1 MVSNSPSQD
10 YPIQPISF
18 VNVQITDNFWL
29 HRLKTHRDITL
40 PYVLKKCEKTKRI
53 DNFSRAAGLIEKSK
67 TSKYPYDDSDVFKI
81 IEGAAYS
88 LNVKKD
94 QQFEMYID
102 EIIDKI
108 AAAQEEDGYLYTHRS
123 INSKNPSIM
132 ARKEYWAGKKRW
144 EHVSLISHELYN
156 MGHLYES
163 AVAYY
168 EATGKR
174 KLLDVAIKNA
184 DLINKTFGPGKI
196 ESPPGHQEIEI
207 GLVRLYR
214 ATKNKNFLKLAKFF
228 LDIRGKKD
236 RIGYEKYINFMKN
249 PSFILPL
256 SGKDKLQ
263 YNQTHARVIEQEEA
277 VGHAVRGTYMY
288 SGMADVAALTG
299 DKDYMEALNQ
309 IWENVVFKKLY
320 ITGGIGNEIEGE
332 AYGNEYE
339 LPNLNAYNE
348 TCAAIANVF
357 WNHRMFLLHGNAK
370 YIDVLERTLY
380 NGLISGY
387 SFEGN
392 KFFYPN
398 PLASKGNHARRPWFA
413 TACCPS
419 SVARFIPSIPRYIYA
434 QKDNHTLFVNLFIS
448 SSTSVSI
455 MGKTLTLTQETKYPW
470 EGAIKLKIKL
480 NESGDFTIAVRIP
493 GWTQNKPVPSDLY
506 RYLNNNDARVTLKV
520 NDELV
525 KMGIKNG
532 YVHVDRTWKDGDVI
546 ELEMPMPIRR
556 VIAHDKVKNN
566 AGKIAL
572 ERGPIVYCLE
582 WPDNDVDSIFDFSID
597 DDVMITHEYRKDLL
611 NGLVVI
617 KGIGKYLKKFE
628 NEKPAE
634 KTKKNF
640 IAIPYY
646 AWAHRGKGEMTV
658 WINRNLNKY

>member
-1 MVSNSPSQD
+1 MVSNSAQD
-10 YPIQPISF
+10 YPIQPIFF
-18 VNVQITDNFWL
+18 VKVQITDDFWS
-29 HRLKTHRDITL
+29 HRFKSHREITL
-40 PYVLKKCEKTKRI
+40 PYVFRMCEKTKRI
-53 DNFSRAAGLIEKSK
+53 DNFLRAAGLIEKNIY
-67 TSKYPYDDSDVFKI
+67 SKYPYDDSDVFKI

-94 QQFEMYID
+94 QQFEKYVD
-102 EIIDKI
+102 DIIDKI
-108 AAAQEEDGYLYTHRS
+108 AAAQEDDGYLYTYRS
-123 INSKNPSIM
+123 IKPRNPSAM
-132 ARKEYWAGKKRW
+132 AGKEHWAGKERW

-156 MGHLYES
+156 VGTLYEC

-214 ATKNKNFLKLAKFF
+214 ATNNKDYLKLAKFF
-228 LDIRGKKD
+228 LDIRGKKN

-256 SGKDKLQ
+256 SGKNKLQ
-263 YNQTHARVIEQEEA
+263 YNQTHARVNEQEEA

-299 DKDYMEALNQ
+299 DKDYIHALNQ
-309 IWENVVFKKLY
+309 IWKNVVFKKLY

-339 LPNLNAYNE
+339 LPNLDAYNE
-348 TCAAIANVF
+348 TCAAIANVY
-357 WNHRMFLLHGNAK
+357 WNHRMFLLHGDAK

-387 SFEGN
+387 SLEGK
-392 KFFYPN
+392 KFFYTN
-398 PLASKGNHARRPWFA
+398 PLASEGNLARSKWFS

-419 SVARFIPSIPRYIYA
+419 SVARFIPSIPKYVYA
-434 QKDNHTLFVNLFIS
+434 QKDNNTLFVNLFIS
-448 SSTSVSI
+448 SSTLVSI
-455 MGKTLTLTQETKYPW
+455 MGKNLTLTQETEYPW
-470 EGAIKLKIKL
+470 EGVVKLKINL
-480 NESGDFTIAVRIP
+480 EESESFTIAIRIP

-506 RYLNNNDARVTLKV
+506 RYLNNNNEKITLQV
-520 NDELV
+520 NDEV
-525 KMGIKNG
+525 IKMDIKKG
-532 YVHVDRTWKDGDVI
+532 YVHVDRTWNDGDVI

-556 VIAHDKVKNN
+556 VVAHDKVKNN
-566 AGKIAL
+566 IGKVAL

-582 WPDNDVDSIFDFSID
+582 WQDNDVDSLFDLSVD
-597 DDVMITHEYRKDLL
+597 DDAMLTHEYRKDLL

-617 KGIGKYLKKFE
+617 KGMGKYLKKFE
-628 NEKPAE
+628 NEKLAE
-634 KTKKNF
+634 KSKKEF
-640 IAIPYY
+640 AAIPYY
-646 AWAHRGKGEMTV
+646 AWAHRGKGEMMV
-658 WINRNLNKY
+658 WINRNLNK

>member
-1 MVSNSPSQD
+1 MVLNSLTQD
-10 YPIQPISF
+10 YPIQPVSF
-18 VNVQITDNFWL
+18 VKVQIMDDFWS
-29 HRLKTHRDITL
+29 HRLKTHREITL
-40 PYVLKKCEKTKRI
+40 PYVFRRCEKTKRI
-53 DNFSRAAGLIEKSK
+53 DNFSRAAGLIEKIIA
-67 TSKYPYDDSDVFKI
+67 SKYPYDDSDVFKI

-94 QQFEMYID
+94 QQFEKYVD

-108 AAAQEEDGYLYTHRS
+108 AAAQEDDGYLYTHRS
-123 INSKNPSIM
+123 KKPKSPSAM
-132 ARKEYWAGKKRW
+132 AGKEHWAGKERW

-184 DLINKTFGPGKI
+184 ELINKTFGPGKI

-214 ATKNKNFLKLAKFF
+214 ATKNKDFLKLAKFF

-236 RIGYEKYINFMKN
+236 RIGYKKYINFMKN
-249 PSFILPL
+249 PRFILPL

-263 YNQTHARVIEQEEA
+263 YNQTHARVIEQKEA

-299 DKDYMEALNQ
+299 HKDYIHALNQ

-339 LPNLNAYNE
+339 LPNLDAYNE

-357 WNHRMFLLHGNAK
+357 WNHRMFLLHGDAK

-398 PLASKGNHARRPWFA
+398 RLASKGNHARSPWFA

-419 SVARFIPSIPRYIYA
+419 NVARFIPSIPRYVYA
-434 QKDNHTLFVNLFIS
+434 QKDNNTLFVNLFIS
-448 SSTSVSI
+448 SSTSVSV
-455 MGKTLTLTQETKYPW
+455 MGKTLTLTQETEYPW
-470 EGAIKLKIKL
+470 EGAVKLMINLKK
-480 NESGDFTIAVRIP
+480 SGNFTVAIRIP

-506 RYLNNNDARVTLKV
+506 RYLNNNDERIRLQV
-520 NDELV
+520 NDEVV
-525 KMGIKNG
+525 KMDIKKG
-532 YVHVDRTWKDGDVI
+532 YVHVDRTWNDGDAI
-546 ELEMPMPIRR
+546 ELEMQMPVRR
-556 VIAHDKVKNN
+556 VVAHEMVKNN
-566 AGKIAL
+566 AGKVAI

-582 WPDNDVDSIFDFSID
+582 WPDNDVDSLFDLSVD
-597 DDVMITHEYRKDLL
+597 DDAKLTHEYRKDLL

-617 KGIGKYLKKFE
+617 KGMGKYLKKFE
-628 NEKPAE
+628 NEKLTE
-634 KTKKNF
+634 KSEKEF
-640 IAIPYY
+640 AAIPYY
-646 AWAHRGKGEMTV
+646 AWAHRGKGEMIV
-658 WINRNLNKY
+658 WINRNLNK

>member
-1 MVSNSPSQD
+1 MVSDSHTQD

-18 VNVQITDNFWL
+18 VKVQITDDFWS
-29 HRLKTHRDITL
+29 HRFKTHREITL
-40 PYVLKKCEKTKRI
+40 PYVFRKCEKTKRI
-53 DNFSRAAGLIEKSK
+53 DNFSRAAGLVEKTK
-67 TSKYPYDDSDVFKI
+67 TSKFPYDDSDVFKI

-94 QQFEMYID
+94 QQFEKYVD
-102 EIIDKI
+102 NIIDKI
-108 AAAQEEDGYLYTHRS
+108 AAAQEDDGYLYTHRS
-123 INSKNPSIM
+123 IKPKNPSVM
-132 ARKEYWAGKKRW
+132 AGREHWMGKERW
-144 EHVSLISHELYN
+144 EHVTLISHELYN

-184 DLINKTFGPGKI
+184 ELINKSFGPGKI

-214 ATKNKNFLKLAKFF
+214 ATKNKDFLKLAKFF

-236 RIGYEKYINFMKN
+236 RKGYEKYKNFMKN

-256 SGKDKLQ
+256 SGKDKFQ
-263 YNQTHARVIEQEEA
+263 YNQTHARVIEQKEA

-288 SGMADVAALTG
+288 SGMADIAALTG
-299 DKDYMEALNQ
+299 DKDYIHALNQ
-309 IWENVVFKKLY
+309 IWDNVVFKKLY

-339 LPNLNAYNE
+339 LPNLDAYNE

-357 WNHRMFLLHGNAK
+357 WNHRMFLLHGDAK

-398 PLASKGNHARRPWFA
+398 PLASKGNHARKSWFA

-419 SVARFIPSIPRYIYA
+419 NVARFIPSIPRYVYA
-434 QKDNHTLFVNLFIS
+434 QKDNNSLFVNLFIS
-448 SSTSVSI
+448 SSTSVSV
-455 MGKTLTLTQETKYPW
+455 MGKTVTLTQETEYPW
-470 EGAIKLKIKL
+470 EGAVKLKINLK
-480 NESGDFTIAVRIP
+480 ESGNFTVAIRIP

-506 RYLNNNDARVTLKV
+506 RYLNNNDERITLQV
-520 NDELV
+520 NDEVV
-525 KMGIKNG
+525 KIDIKKG
-532 YVHVDRTWKDGDVI
+532 YVHVDRTWNDGDVI
-546 ELEMPMPIRR
+546 KLEMPMPIRR

-566 AGKIAL
+566 AGKVAL

-582 WPDNDVDSIFDFSID
+582 WPDNDVDSLIDLSID
-597 DDVMITHEYRKDLL
+597 DDAMFTHEYRKDLL

-617 KGIGKYLKKFE
+617 KGMGKYLKKLE
-628 NEKPAE
+628 NEKPTE
-634 KTKKNF
+634 KTEKEF
-640 IAIPYY
+640 AAIPYY
-646 AWAHRGKGEMTV
+646 AWAHRGKGEMMV
-658 WINRNLNKY
+658 WINRNLNK